1 METEKQQGSSPVRP
15 PVRSRPNAA
24 NLYRIGPLRLR
35 DRTLKT
41 IKAYISQEN
50 LRHNA
55 DLIKSII
62 GPSVALCAVV
72 KANGYG
78 HSARDIVATLNT
90 PAESPDPN
98 VRRDYAY
105 RFAVSTIEEAEQ
117 IQPFITRKNI
127 LVTSPLFSGLDA
139 ELIELAQARGFHCTV
154 ASMEA
159 VEYLD
164 SVLNPKGETL
174 NLHLKLDTGMGRVGC
189 LLNEGSLL
197 LERIE
202 HSQRMQLAGV
212 YTHFAAADD
221 TDTAF
226 TEHQLCTFEKFLA
239 RNALKEREDVILHAS
254 NTSAAL
260 KYPAARFDMVRCGI
274 GLYGYTNFAGEA
286 NRQWQF
292 KPVLRVEAPVIQV
305 KTIAAGQ
312 SCGYGRTFFAQRDTT
327 VGIVPVGYADGLFR
341 QLSNRACMRCG
352 DINVP
357 IIGRISMDMT
367 ILDLSNVPDPRE
379 GMTVTVLDDK
389 PDSPCNAQALAKLA
403 GTIPYEILTALGN
416 RVKRV
421 LTE

>member
-1 METEKQQGSSPVRP
+1 MEPEKQQGSSPVRTS
-15 PVRSRPNAA
+15 VRCRPSAA

-55 DLIKSII
+55 RLIKSII

-90 PAESPDPN
+90 PVESSDPN
-98 VRRDYAY
+98 IRQDYAY

-117 IQPFITRKNI
+117 IQPFITRKSI
-127 LVTSPLFSGLDA
+127 LVTSPLFAGLDA
-139 ELIELAQARGFHCTV
+139 ELVELAQARGFHCTV
-154 ASMEA
+154 ASVGA

-164 SVLNPKGETL
+164 TVLNPKL
-174 NLHLKLDTGMGRVGC
+174 DPLHLHLKLDTGMGRVGC
-189 LLNEGSLL
+189 LPDEGALL

-202 HSQRMQLAGV
+202 HSQRMRLAGV
-212 YTHFAAADD
+212 YTHFATADD
-221 TDTAF
+221 TDATF
-226 TEHQLCTFEKFLA
+226 TEHQLCGFETFLV
-239 RNALKEREDVILHAS
+239 RNGLKERDDVIKHAA

-260 KYPAARFDMVRCGI
+260 KYPAARYDMVRCGI
-274 GLYGYTNFAGEA
+274 GLYGYTHFSGEA
-286 NRQWQF
+286 DRPWQF

-327 VGIVPVGYADGLFR
+327 IGIVPVGYADGLFR
-341 QLSNRACMRCG
+341 QLSNRACMRYG
-352 DINVP
+352 DLNVP
-357 IIGRISMDMT
+357 ILGRISMDMT
-367 ILDLSNVPDPRE
+367 ILDLSNVPDPHE
-379 GMTVTVLDDK
+379 GMSVIVLDDQ
-389 PDSPCNAQALAKLA
+389 PDSCCNAQSLAHLA
-403 GTIPYEILTALGN
+403 GTIPYEILTAIGN

-421 LTE
+421 LSD